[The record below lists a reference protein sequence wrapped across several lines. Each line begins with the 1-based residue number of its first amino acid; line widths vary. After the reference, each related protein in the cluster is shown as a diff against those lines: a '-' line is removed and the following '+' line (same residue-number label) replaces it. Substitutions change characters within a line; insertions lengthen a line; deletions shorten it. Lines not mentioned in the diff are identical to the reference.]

1 MRKLILICSIFF
13 IMHQTYAQDFQI
25 ALQLPNF
32 SSPTQDAPPTDKDQ
46 ETITA
51 LKQLLQN
58 TPLAVRKEI
67 EDYRNQFNDLQ
78 LEAQY
83 NFEMLSTPAKEF
95 LKKEHNYQKDLSDKG
110 RQLLKNEIDTLK

>member
-1 MRKLILICSIFF
+1 MKKLILIIGIFF
-13 IMHQTYAQDFQI
+13 IMNKAYAKDFQI
-25 ALQLPNF
+25 ALQLP
-32 SSPTQDAPPTDKDQ
+32 SLGKTTPDAPTDQDQ
-46 ETITA
+46 ETINA

-67 EDYRNQFNDLQ
+67 EEYRSKFNDLQ

-83 NFEMLSTPAKEF
+83 NFEMLSTPAKDF

-110 RQLLKNEIDTLK
+110 RQILKNEIETLK